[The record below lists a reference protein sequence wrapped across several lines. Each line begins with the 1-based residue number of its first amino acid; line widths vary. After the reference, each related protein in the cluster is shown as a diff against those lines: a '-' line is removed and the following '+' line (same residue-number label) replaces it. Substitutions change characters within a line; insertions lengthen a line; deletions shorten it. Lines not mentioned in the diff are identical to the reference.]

1 MNKKIKISLIIL
13 YHKVVIKN
21 NIFYQKGSTMA
32 REALAKR
39 KQPVAPDNC
48 ILITV
53 PDFAGRIRS
62 GKYTA
67 RKIAKAA
74 NALVTVGRNIYVYV
88 PKVEKYLESLAGD

>member
-1 MNKKIKISLIIL
+1 
-13 YHKVVIKN
+13 
-21 NIFYQKGSTMA
+21 MA

-48 ILITV
+48 ILITL

-62 GKYTA
+62 GEYTA

-74 NALVTVGRNIYVYV
+74 NAMVTVGRNVYV
-88 PKVEKYLESLAGD
+88 HVPRVEKYLDSIAGE